1 MKRQC
6 EMSRSFRASLKY
18 KSSISILASER
29 CQDRL
34 EPQVREFYLN
44 FLRSMARA
52 ALHLLSHFCC
62 FWICRAGVLPN
73 LGDPCHA
80 IKVIVGLRAIIS
92 FFNWKG
98 QEGGGQEYLVVL
110 VSEQQQGPAALESNP
125 GGATMPLLCQ
135 SPTQGWSFNS
145 QWRRRR
151 WLLPA
156 SVCNIHAIVCILIKL
171 LDHHDHHQH
180 QHHHCYDAL
189 ACTM

>member
-1 MKRQC
+1 
-6 EMSRSFRASLKY
+6 MSRSFRASLKY

-62 FWICRAGVLPN
+62 FWICRAGAGVLPN

-110 VSEQQQGPAALESNP
+110 VSQQQQGPGALESNP
-125 GGATMPLLCQ
+125 GGATMPLLGQ

-156 SVCNIHAIVCILIKL
+156 SACTMQAIVCILIKL
-171 LDHHDHHQH
+171 LDHHHHHHH